1 VLEVNED
8 ALKALAI
15 LAGHL
20 DHVDALDE
28 TEVGLLDVLPHLLPA
43 HIVEDEG
50 DADGRLHVRK
60 LRKIEGL
67 RHNFFSVIMAQGEII
82 IFIEKR
88 FQFFLYL

>member
-15 LAGHL
+15 LACHL

-28 TEVGLLDVLPHLLPA
+28 AEVGLLHSFPHLLPA
-43 HIVEDEG
+43 HIGEDEG
-50 DADGRLHVRK
+50 DADGRLHVRE

-67 RHNFFSVIMAQGEII
+67 RHNFFSVITAQGSLS
-82 IFIEKR
+82 
-88 FQFFLYL
+88 FL